1 VLCCFKDETDSQ
13 IILLTFSV
21 EILPLWATLLPVM
34 HPSTFDFSK
43 VRADFPI
50 LSTEVRGKPLS
61 YLDNAATAQKPAS
74 VIEAIDRYYRAENSN
89 IHRGVHYLSER
100 ATDAYEAA
108 RGKVADFIGAQDS
121 DEIIFVRGATEGI
134 NLVAHGF
141 IEQELSEGDEI
152 LITHM
157 EHHANIVP
165 WQIAVEKTGAVLKV
179 VPVLDN
185 GELDLEAYAAL
196 LSDKTKLVSIVHVS
210 NALGTINPAKQIIE
224 QAHERGIPVLLDG
237 CQSVPHMPVDVAE
250 LGCDF
255 FVFSGHKLFGPTGIG
270 VLWGKR
276 EWLEKFPPY
285 QSGGDMI
292 ERVDFDG
299 TTYKGIPGK
308 FEAGT
313 PHIEGVIGL
322 ATAIEYVQSLDREA
336 ALAHER
342 ALLVEATKKL
352 SAVDG
357 LRIIGTAADKAS
369 ILSFVIDE
377 IHPHDIGTF
386 LDADGVA
393 VRAGHHC
400 TQPLLK
406 RFGVPATARASFAF
420 YNNFDDVDRL
430 VQALV
435 KMQRFFG

>member
-1 VLCCFKDETDSQ
+1 MSDQ
-13 IILLTFSV
+13 
-21 EILPLWATLLPVM
+21 P
-34 HPSTFDFSK
+34 FDYAR

-50 LSTEVRGKPLS
+50 LATEVRGKPLT
-61 YLDNAATAQKPAS
+61 YLDNAATGQKPQV
-74 VIEAIDRYYRAENSN
+74 VIDAVERYYAAENSN

-100 ATDAYEAA
+100 ATDAYESA
-108 RGKVADFIGAQDS
+108 RATVAKFIGIADQ
-121 DEIIFVRGATEGI
+121 DEIIFTRGTTESI

-141 IEQELSEGDEI
+141 VESVLKKGDEI
-152 LITHM
+152 LISHM

-165 WQIAVEKTGAVLKV
+165 WQIAVEKTGAVLRV
-179 VPVLDN
+179 VPVDDRGVLDM
-185 GELDLEAYAAL
+185 EAFDQM
-196 LSDKTKLVSIVHVS
+196 LSSKTKLVAMTHIS
-210 NALGTINPAKQIIE
+210 NALGTINPVEAIIE
-224 QAHERGIPVLLDG
+224 KAHALNVPVLIDG
-237 CQSVPHMPVDVAE
+237 AQSAPHMAVDVAA

-255 FVFSGHKLFGPTGIG
+255 FVFSGHKVFGPTGIG

-276 EWLEKFPPY
+276 EWLERLPPY

-292 ERVDFDG
+292 EKVDFDG

-322 ATAIEYVQSLDREA
+322 ATAIDYLGSIDRAGALQHEKALLEA
-336 ALAHER
+336 A
-342 ALLVEATKKL
+342 TDQL
-352 SAVDG
+352 SAIDG
-357 LRIIGTAADKAS
+357 MRIIGTSSEKAS
-369 ILSFVIDE
+369 VISFLINE

-420 YNNFDDVDRL
+420 YNDFDDVDRL
-430 VQALV
+430 VNAV
-435 KMQRFFG
+435 KKLQRFFG

>member
-1 VLCCFKDETDSQ
+1 MIPE
-13 IILLTFSV
+13 
-21 EILPLWATLLPVM
+21 
-34 HPSTFDFSK
+34 STFDFARI
-43 VRADFPI
+43 RADFPI
-50 LSTEVRGKPLS
+50 LATEVRGKPLT
-61 YLDNAATAQKPAS
+61 YLDNGATSQKPAS

-89 IHRGVHYLSER
+89 IHRGVHYLSEQ
-100 ATDAYEAA
+100 ATDAYEGA
-108 RGKVADFIGAQDS
+108 RAKVADFIGAPDQ

-141 IEQELSEGDEI
+141 IETQLSQGDEI
-152 LITHM
+152 LISHM

-165 WQIAVEKTGAVLKV
+165 WQIAAEKTGAVLKV
-179 VPVLDN
+179 IPVLDS
-185 GELDLEAYAAL
+185 GELDLDAFASL
-196 LSDKTKLVSIVHVS
+196 LSDKTKLVSIVHIS
-210 NALGTINPAKQIIE
+210 NTLGTINPVETIIE
-224 QAHERGIPVLLDG
+224 QAHARGVPVLLDG
-237 CQSVPHMPVDVAE
+237 CQSVPHMPVDVAA

-255 FVFSGHKLFGPTGIG
+255 FVFSGHKLFAPTGIG

-276 EWLEKFPPY
+276 KWLDQFPPY

-292 ERVDFDG
+292 ERVDFEG

-322 ATAIEYVQSLDREA
+322 AAAIDYVNGLDRPA
-336 ALAHER
+336 ALAHEH
-342 ALLVEATKKL
+342 ALLVAASEQL
-352 SAVDG
+352 SAIDG
-357 LRIIGTAADKAS
+357 LRIIGTAANKAS
-369 ILSFVIDE
+369 IISFVIDE

-420 YNNFDDVDRL
+420 YNNFEDVDRL
-430 VQALV
+430 VAAV
-435 KMQRFFG
+435 RKMQRFFG

>member
-1 VLCCFKDETDSQ
+1 MHDCCC
-13 IILLTFSV
+13 V
-21 EILPLWATLLPVM
+21 NHNNV
-34 HPSTFDFSK
+34 FDFAR
-43 VRADFPI
+43 VRSDFPI
-50 LSTEVRGKPLS
+50 LSTEVRGKPLA
-61 YLDNAATAQKPAS
+61 YLDNGATSQKPTS

-100 ATDAYEAA
+100 ATDAYEGA
-108 RGKVADFIGAQDS
+108 RAKVADFIGASDP

-141 IEQELSEGDEI
+141 IETQLSEGDEI

-165 WQIAVEKTGAVLKV
+165 WQIAAEKTGATLKI

-185 GELDLEAYAAL
+185 GELDMEAYASL
-196 LSDKTKLVSIVHVS
+196 LCEKTKLVSIVYVS
-210 NALGTINPAKQIIE
+210 NSLGTINPVKSIIE
-224 QAHERGIPVLLDG
+224 QAHAREVPVLLDG
-237 CQSVPHMPVDVAE
+237 CQSVPHMPVDVAA
-250 LGCDF
+250 LDCDF

-276 EWLEKFPPY
+276 KWLEKFPPY
-285 QSGGDMI
+285 ESGGDMI
-292 ERVDFDG
+292 ERVDFEG
-299 TTYKGIPGK
+299 TTFKPIPGK

-322 ATAIEYVQSLDREA
+322 ASAIDYVLGIDRA
-336 ALAHER
+336 GALAHEH
-342 ALLVEATKKL
+342 ALLVDATEKL
-352 SAVDG
+352 SKIDG
-357 LRIIGTAADKAS
+357 LRIIGTAENKAS

-393 VRAGHHC
+393 IRAGHHC

-420 YNNFDDVDRL
+420 YNDFDDVDRL
-430 VQALV
+430 VQAV
-435 KMQRFFG
+435 TKMHRFFG